1 MTDLVS
7 VASNAVQS
15 YQRALG
21 TVSNN
26 IANVGTEGYSRQ
38 EVVLVANPV
47 SKVGM
52 LYLGT
57 GVTVDTV
64 KRQYDT
70 FAEANLRNSNS
81 DLTSQEPMVTYA
93 NRVID
98 IMGSSSMG
106 LSGALDQ
113 FFNAARDLS
122 SDPASTVMRGSFL
135 RDSENLAARFDELS
149 GQLDLVQSETDE
161 ALKSYVNSM
170 NTTFKQ
176 LAAVNVQL
184 TKQKSADLQPADL
197 LDQRDV
203 LLKDLSGYAHIKTG
217 FAENGAVTVS
227 LGQSL
232 TRDVVVDGLNYFML
246 GTNFNSAAPEKVSL
260 VLDPYGNATSL
271 TGVTGGRLSGIM
283 SFREQVLGSSR
294 SSLDTLANNFVKQ
307 VNAIHSAG
315 IDAYGNN
322 GVDLFTIN
330 SSGVGA
336 AGSVKVNITDAL
348 KVSAAAQ
355 FRVIEAPNNTSGTDA
370 SIAYVGDPTIGPP
383 SITTA
388 LANNPSEAAAI
399 TVKPTISR
407 PVAAVATI
415 PNGLSNIS
423 VLMGEADTGQQLQIF
438 TRDGRQL
445 AGTSVDTATQS
456 LIMTGANGFAAN
468 ATYSSAY
475 LNVNGIDSYKDI
487 NVFYGAKATT
497 GSVLQAD
504 ATDVDPTKHSTLAR
518 VAVAAT
524 LQSDRIQTGLTS
536 ISGGLFRLNG
546 TLLSGIAASTG
557 NTLQA
562 SDIAAGIQANGIS
575 GITAAAKNEIRIPIK
590 QLKLDLPLS
599 LKSGNASSFTEIK
612 AVPTG
617 LTSVQGLVDAI
628 NTKSTESGVRAYL
641 GDDGSLVLTNIAG
654 SEGRDIAID
663 SAATPNALGM
673 KAGNYGG
680 KISITR
686 ALIDGTDTPIEL
698 GFANGTPTDLA
709 KMGFKTGAYLSGTA
723 NEDLL
728 VFVTGAGEA
737 KVSTGYSGQP
747 VSSKQALRTQPLQL
761 KFDSPTH
768 FTIID
773 VNTNTKVA
781 ERNFDPNF
789 LEPALN
795 YQGIQISFSTPPKAG
810 DVFNID
816 GNKDG
821 TGNNE
826 NMLQLVDLESEPVMG
841 GGKTFSASYIDN
853 VNDLGNIARQ
863 ATISQS
869 ALKVVY
875 DQAVTARDQVSG
887 VSLDEEAADLVRYQQ
902 AYQAAAKI
910 LQVASQLFDS
920 VLQVR

>member
-1 MTDLVS
+1 
-7 VASNAVQS
+7 
-15 YQRALG
+15 
-21 TVSNN
+21 
-26 IANVGTEGYSRQ
+26 
-38 EVVLVANPV
+38 
-47 SKVGM
+47 
-52 LYLGT
+52 
-57 GVTVDTV
+57 
-64 KRQYDT
+64 
-70 FAEANLRNSNS
+70 
-81 DLTSQEPMVTYA
+81 
-93 NRVID
+93 
-98 IMGSSSMG
+98 
-106 LSGALDQ
+106 
-113 FFNAARDLS
+113 
-122 SDPASTVMRGSFL
+122 
-135 RDSENLAARFDELS
+135 
-149 GQLDLVQSETDE
+149 
-161 ALKSYVNSM
+161 
-170 NTTFKQ
+170 
-176 LAAVNVQL
+176 
-184 TKQKSADLQPADL
+184 
-197 LDQRDV
+197 
-203 LLKDLSGYAHIKTG
+203 
-217 FAENGAVTVS
+217 
-227 LGQSL
+227 
-232 TRDVVVDGLNYFML
+232 
-246 GTNFNSAAPEKVSL
+246 
-260 VLDPYGNATSL
+260 
-271 TGVTGGRLSGIM
+271 
-283 SFREQVLGSSR
+283 VLGSSR

-307 VNAIHSAG
+307 VNAIHSGG

-322 GVDLFTIN
+322 GVDLFTIS

-336 AGSVKVNITDAL
+336 AGTVKVNINDAL

-370 SIAYVGDPTIGPP
+370 SIAYVGDPSNGPP

-388 LANNPSEAAAI
+388 LVNNPSAAAAI

-415 PNGLSNIS
+415 PNGLTNIS
-423 VLMGEADTGQQLQIF
+423 VLMGEADAGQQLQIF

-445 AGTSVDTATQS
+445 AGTSVDTATQA

-475 LNVNGIDSYKDI
+475 LNVNGPDSYKDI
-487 NVFYGAKATT
+487 QVFYGAKAIT
-497 GSVLQAD
+497 GTVLQAD
-504 ATDVDPTKHSTLAR
+504 ATEIDPSKHTTLAK

-536 ISGGLFRLNG
+536 ISGGLFKLNG
-546 TLLSGIAASTG
+546 TLLNGIAPATAG

-562 SDIAAGIQANGIS
+562 SDIATGITDSMRTNGIT
-575 GITAAAKNEIRIPIK
+575 GTTATAKNEIRIPIT

-599 LKSGNASSFTEIK
+599 LKSGSASNFTEIK

-617 LTSVQGLVDAI
+617 LTSVQGLIDAI
-628 NTKSTESGVRAYL
+628 NTKSTASGVRAYL
-641 GDDGSLVLTNIAG
+641 GDDGDVVLTNIAG
-654 SEGRDIAID
+654 SEGKDIAID
-663 SAATPNALGM
+663 GAATPNTLAI

-686 ALIDGTDTPIEL
+686 ALVDGTDTPIEL
-698 GFANGTPTDLA
+698 GFANGTPSDLA

-728 VFVTGAGEA
+728 VFVTGVGEA
-737 KVSTGYSGQP
+737 KVSTGYSGEP
-747 VSSKQALRTQPLQL
+747 VSAKQALRTQPLQL

-768 FTIID
+768 FTIVD